1 MINKLKVG
9 QRLFFGSSLLC
20 LLAASVALIGYVQ
33 IQQLRVQLD
42 AVPDMVATRVMLSEW
57 QGQTG
62 TNAARTVAILK
73 SGDSMLGEVLGPEM
87 KTTSENISVLQKR
100 IEDLKMSDEA
110 KAAFGAVGE
119 ARKNYIAAR
128 EETLGLKR
136 QRSAQAAQAFDAK
149 FYPALAAYQLAIESF
164 VEGLETDS
172 IRRFAVAKEE
182 SDRAIL
188 WLAGCTGAFL
198 VIAMVL
204 VIMMIRSITRPVKEA
219 VEVAEALAR
228 GDLTRKIE
236 SRGRDEIGV
245 LMDSLATATAQL
257 AVLVRG
263 IQDSAASINGGAQE
277 ISNGNNQLSTRTE
290 SQASSLEETASS
302 MEELTATVTH
312 NADNANHANQL
323 VQGASSVAVRGGEVV
338 SQVVRTMSEIS
349 QSSKRIADITGI
361 IDGIAFQT
369 NILALNAAVE
379 AARAGDQGRGF
390 AVVAS
395 EVRSLAQ
402 RSATAAKEIKALID
416 ESVGKVELGSK
427 LAADA
432 GKTMEEVVSAV
443 RKVADIT
450 GEIKSASREQAS
462 GIQQVNQA
470 VTQMDQVTQ
479 QNAALVEQV
488 SAASANLQEL
498 ASGLSRAVSVFKVDE
513 RVESTRVEARLEH
526 QADSPLSLP
535 EEETLALPA
544 GAR

>member
-1 MINKLKVG
+1 
-9 QRLFFGSSLLC
+9 
-20 LLAASVALIGYVQ
+20 VQ

-42 AVPDMVATRVMLSEW
+42 GVPDMVGTRVMLSDW

-62 TNAARTVAILK
+62 TNAARAVAILK
-73 SGDSMLGEVLGPEM
+73 TTDSSLGDILAPEI

-100 IEDLKMSDEA
+100 IEGLKMGDESMT
-110 KAAFGAVGE
+110 AFVAVGE
-119 ARKNYIAAR
+119 ARKAYITAR
-128 EETLGLKR
+128 EETLALKR
-136 QRSAQAAQAFDAK
+136 QRSPEAAKVFDAK
-149 FYPALAAYQLAIESF
+149 FYPALAAYELAVQSF
-164 VEGLETDS
+164 VEGLETES
-172 IRRFAVAKEE
+172 IRRYAIAREE

-188 WLAGCTGAFL
+188 WLAGCTAAFL
-198 VIAMVL
+198 IIAMIL
-204 VIMMIRSITRPVKEA
+204 VMMMVRSITQPVKEA
-219 VEVAEALAR
+219 VQVAEALAR

-236 SRGRDEIGV
+236 TRGQDEIGV
-245 LMDSLATATAQL
+245 LMNSLAAATAQL

-277 ISNGNNQLSTRTE
+277 ISHGNNQLSTRTE

-312 NADNANHANQL
+312 NADNASHANQL
-323 VQGASSVAVRGGEVV
+323 VAGASTVAVRGGEVV
-338 SQVVRTMSEIS
+338 SQVVRTMAEIS

-416 ESVGKVELGSK
+416 ESVGKVDVGSK

-432 GKTMEEVVSAV
+432 GKTMEEVVTAV

-488 SAASANLQEL
+488 SAASASLQDL
-498 ASGLSRAVSVFKVDE
+498 AAGLSRAVSAFKVDE
-513 RVESTRVEARLEH
+513 RVESRVEHHLEH
-526 QADSPLSLP
+526 QTDSGLSLP
-535 EEETLALPA
+535 EEERLALPA